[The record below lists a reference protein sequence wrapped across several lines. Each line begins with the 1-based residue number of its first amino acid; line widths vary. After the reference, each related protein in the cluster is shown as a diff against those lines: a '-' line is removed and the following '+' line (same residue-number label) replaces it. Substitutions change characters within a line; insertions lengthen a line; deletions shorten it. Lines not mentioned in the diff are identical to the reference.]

1 MVDTD
6 GKDGHP
12 GDLLRKQRQRRHQE
26 HTDWEVSEYYCKL
39 LNGKENRS
47 LLHSIPILTR
57 KGVEQGIY
65 KPGSLVRYRGMIQDV
80 FDPEYFVGVSPGV
93 HKKTLKERK
102 FPTKYMDTVL
112 LPSDYD
118 IVEDAEDHF
127 SSTMSRL
134 PLFVVPTPGESRWA
148 QKQFNDKIASLIPHR
163 ILMLSKVMVLVES
176 ERSMNQSTKQD
187 WRSTTVRRE
196 MIPTRK
202 IRYRKKGQ
210 KVVPRRIHWSLIRL
224 KVILRKKR
232 EKLCW
237 NTTIFFPIP
246 LPDGDSESVPC
257 LVKIYDCDGN
267 STSEF
272 KVNTL
277 MEFIGVY
284 SVDPVLNTLPSSS
297 SSLIEDRNML
307 SCRNQ
312 TLILKTKSMLVILLV
327 AWFQKVTHMLQTT
340 STKSLHA
347 LQYRRE
353 HPKNGYRSLSL
364 SKQKQR
370 KHGNA
375 K

>member
-1 MVDTD
+1 MTSLTQMSNDLTNFHFPIKIMRENFEKYSSRQTVGEPDHTNLDVVDTD

-148 QKQFNDKIASLIPHR
+148 QKQFNDKIASLVP
-163 ILMLSKVMVLVES
+163 LSDIDDKQSNGTSRKRAFDEPIDEAGLEVDDSPQRNDTYKKNKISKEGTKGGAQEDSLEPDKIES
-176 ERSMNQSTKQD
+176 DSTKEKEK
-187 WRSTTVRRE
+187 TVLE
-196 MIPTRK
+196 YDDI
-202 IRYRKKGQ
+202 
-210 KVVPRRIHWSLIRL
+210 
-224 KVILRKKR
+224 
-232 EKLCW
+232 
-237 NTTIFFPIP
+237 FPIP
-246 LPDGDSESVPC
+246 LPDGDSESV
-257 LVKIYDCDGN
+257 
-267 STSEF
+267 
-272 KVNTL
+272 
-277 MEFIGVY
+277 
-284 SVDPVLNTLPSSS
+284 
-297 SSLIEDRNML
+297 
-307 SCRNQ
+307 
-312 TLILKTKSMLVILLV
+312 
-327 AWFQKVTHMLQTT
+327 
-340 STKSLHA
+340 
-347 LQYRRE
+347 
-353 HPKNGYRSLSL
+353 
-364 SKQKQR
+364 
-370 KHGNA
+370 
-375 K
+375 